1 MSGVTLKLDDDCWW
15 LLFKLDFSWW
25 WTSSLIYSLANIVNE
40 YQCACDDDFQG
51 VNCTEPLVT
60 DPTNHFILAL
70 ATFTLSIL
78 LAVIVLTAYC
88 LHQARN
94 PVNSA
99 PLIRPTCST
108 PLQVRLIR
116 SEKRELAWIGVV
128 KNTTQQHYAETWENT
143 TQQHYA
149 GRGRRIRT
157 WEHFSARYYWCWLHW
172 LLQV

>member
-1 MSGVTLKLDDDCWW
+1 MGRSMRTKW
-15 LLFKLDFSWW
+15 LLFKFELSWW
-25 WTSSLIYSLANIVNE
+25 WTSSLISSLANIANE
-40 YQCACDDDFQG
+40 YQCACDGDFQG

-70 ATFTLSIL
+70 ATFTLSIF

-94 PVNSA
+94 PAKST

-116 SEKRELAWIGVV
+116 SEKRELALLRMPLNNTMRKQKALVDFNQIKDIIKS
-128 KNTTQQHYAETWENT
+128 KNETN
-143 TQQHYA
+143 
-149 GRGRRIRT
+149 RGSFT
-157 WEHFSARYYWCWLHW
+157 PHN
-172 LLQV
+172 